1 MTEAL
6 RLLIVDD
13 EEQFRQVLAKRL
25 SRRGVVPEQAGSGE
39 ECLALLE
46 KKPMDVVILD
56 VKMPGM
62 DGLEV
67 LQRIK
72 EKCDK
77 TEVILLTG
85 YANTQDG
92 VEGIKSGAFDYLSKP
107 VELDHLAGKIKQAH
121 EKIVWEAERER
132 EAEFREKMEQ
142 RMVAAERL
150 ASLGTLAAGVA
161 HEINN
166 PLAIIND
173 SVGWMQLL
181 LSKPDMAEMRIK
193 GQLEKGLGKIAKS
206 VERAKKVTHQLLG
219 FARKDDSVVSEVN
232 LSQLVEEAVQLVEK
246 EASYKEIEFVQEV
259 DASLDSIRS
268 DAFQLRQVLINLLTN
283 AIHATGPKGRIKIRL
298 QKDGEQAILTIQ
310 DTGQGI
316 PQEDLERIF
325 EPFFSTK
332 PTGEG
337 TGLGLFVTRGIVE
350 KLGGTIE
357 AESRLGEGTD
367 FRITLPRVYQNEGSV
382 EAEGRTDWLEKERDT
397 ASKPTTPGEKPS

>member
-1 MTEAL
+1 MEEL
-6 RLLIVDD
+6 RLLLVDD
-13 EEQFRQVLAKRL
+13 EENFRQVLAKRL
-25 SRRGVVPEQAGSGE
+25 SRRGMAPEQAGSGE
-39 ECLALLE
+39 ECLTLLE
-46 KKPMDVVILD
+46 KQPMDVVILD

-67 LQRIK
+67 LRRIK
-72 EKCDK
+72 ERHEK

-92 VEGIKSGAFDYLSKP
+92 VDGIKSGAFDYLSKP

-121 EKIVWEAERER
+121 EKILWEAARER

-181 LSKPDMAEMRIK
+181 LNKADMADSPIK
-193 GQLEKGLGKIAKS
+193 GQLEKGLDKIAKS
-206 VERAKKVTHQLLG
+206 VVRAKKITHQLLG
-219 FARKDDSVVSEVN
+219 FARKGTSVVSEVN
-232 LSQLVEEAVQLVEK
+232 LRQLAEEAVQLVEK
-246 EASYKEIEFVQEV
+246 EASYKEIEFVQEA
-259 DASLDSIRS
+259 DASLDSIWS
-268 DAFQLRQVLINLLTN
+268 DAYQLRQVLINLLTN
-283 AIHATGPKGRIKIRL
+283 AIHATGPKGRIKITL
-298 QKDGEQAILTIQ
+298 QKDGEQAMLSIQ

-325 EPFFSTK
+325 EPFYSTK

-357 AESRLGEGTD
+357 AESRLGEGTV
-367 FRITLPRVYQNEGSV
+367 FRIKLPRVHQNHGSS
-382 EAEGRTDWLEKERDT
+382 EEDGRTNWSEKMRDM
-397 ASKPTTPGEKPS
+397 AGKPISSGEKPS